1 MTASPVA
8 AGGPVTDDPDRAP
21 VRFGVVG
28 IDHAH
33 VHGQIAGLV
42 AAGAVFA
49 GRAGSPSPVHDEVAR
64 QWPEVPLVADPRQL
78 LDDPSIDLVVT
89 AAIPSGRAGIAVAA
103 LTAGKDVVTDK
114 PGCTTLEQLAA
125 VEAAVAASG
134 RFWSVTF
141 SERFEVRAVSRAG
154 ELVRAGRIGRVVQ
167 TLGMGPHR
175 LNAPTRPDWFFQRES
190 YGGILGDIASH
201 QIDQFLWFTG
211 ARDAEVVTATVDN
224 VGHPDTPGLQ
234 DFGEVVLR
242 SGDAHGY
249 VRVDW
254 FTPDGLPTWG
264 DGRLTV
270 LGTEGYLE
278 LRKYVDPTGA
288 PGGDHLICVDGA
300 GMERID
306 CSDAPLP
313 YYPALVADVRDRT
326 TTACPQDH
334 TFTATR
340 LALQAQA
347 LAESASHPAAQA
359 PRRPQAGAAG

>member
-1 MTASPVA
+1 MTDARPARTTA
-8 AGGPVTDDPDRAP
+8 AGPI
-21 VRFGVVG
+21 RFAVIGL
-28 IDHAH
+28 DHAH
-33 VHGQIAGLV
+33 VNGQIAGLLG
-42 AAGAVFA
+42 AGAVFA
-49 GRAGSPSPVHDEVAR
+49 GRAGPPSPVHDAVAR
-64 QWPEVPLVADPRQL
+64 RWPDTPVVADPQQL

-89 AAIPSGRAGIAVAA
+89 AAVPSERAGIAVAA
-103 LTAGKDVVTDK
+103 LRAGKDVMTDK
-114 PGCTTLEQLAA
+114 PGCTTADQLA
-125 VEAAVAASG
+125 EIEEAVAASG

-167 TLGMGPHR
+167 TLGVGPHR
-175 LNAPTRPDWFFQRES
+175 LDEATRPDWFFRRES
-190 YGGILGDIASH
+190 YGGILTDIASH

-211 ARDAEVVTATVDN
+211 LDDAEVSFSTATN
-224 VGHPDTPGLQ
+224 LAHPEHPGLQ
-234 DFGEVVLR
+234 DFGQVVLR
-242 SGDAHGY
+242 GRSREGGEAHGY

-254 FTPDGLPTWG
+254 FTPDGLPVWG

-288 PGGDHLICVDGA
+288 AGGDHLICVDGA

-306 CSDAPLP
+306 CSDGPLP

-326 TTACPQDH
+326 TTACPQQH
-334 TFTATR
+334 TFTVMR

-347 LAESASHPAAQA
+347 DADS
-359 PRRPQAGAAG
+359 RGAAGA

>member
-1 MTASPVA
+1 MNPV
-8 AGGPVTDDPDRAP
+8 PAP
-21 VRFGVVG
+21 VRFAVIGL
-28 IDHAH
+28 DHAH
-33 VHGQIAGLV
+33 VYGQIAGLV
-42 AAGAVFA
+42 GAGARFA
-49 GRAGSPSPVHDEVAR
+49 GYAGPPSPVRDEVAR
-64 QWPEVPLVADPRQL
+64 RWPDVPAADDPQRL
-78 LDDPSIDLVVT
+78 LDDPAVDLVVT
-89 AAIPSGRAGIAVAA
+89 AAVPVDRAGIALAA
-103 LTAGKDVVTDK
+103 LAAGKDVVTDK
-114 PGCTTLEQLAA
+114 PGCTTLDQLAA
-125 VEAAVAASG
+125 IEAAVAASG

-154 ELVRAGRIGRVVQ
+154 ELVRAGRIGTVVQ

-175 LNAPTRPDWFFQRES
+175 LVAPTRPGWFFRREA

-211 ARDAEVVTATVDN
+211 ARDAEVVAATASN

-234 DFGEVVLR
+234 DFGEVLLR

-254 FTPDGLPTWG
+254 FTPDGLPVWG
-264 DGRLTV
+264 DGRLVV

-288 PGGDHLICVDGA
+288 SGGDHLICVDGS
-300 GMERID
+300 GTERVD

-326 TTACPQDH
+326 TTACPQDQ
-334 TFTATR
+334 TFAATR

-347 LAESASHPAAQA
+347 LAESAPPPTEQ
-359 PRRPQAGAAG
+359 PPPRPQAGGRG

>member
-1 MTASPVA
+1 MTAVQSSP
-8 AGGPVTDDPDRAP
+8 DDPERTP
-21 VRFGVVG
+21 VRFAVVG
-28 IDHAH
+28 LDHAH

-49 GRAGSPSPVHDEVAR
+49 GRAGPSSPVHDAVAR
-64 QWPEVPLVADPRQL
+64 QWPEVPLVADPGQL
-78 LDDPSIDLVVT
+78 VDDPSIDLVVT
-89 AAIPSGRAGIAVAA
+89 AAVPLERAGIAVAA

-114 PGCTTLEQLAA
+114 PGCTTPDQLAQI
-125 VEAAVAASG
+125 EAAVAASG

-167 TLGMGPHR
+167 TLGVGPHR
-175 LNAPTRPDWFFQRES
+175 LDAPTRPDWFFRRES
-190 YGGILGDIASH
+190 YGGILTDIASH

-211 ARDAEVVTATVDN
+211 LTDAEVVWSTAAN
-224 VGHPDTPGLQ
+224 VGHPEHPGLQ

-242 SGDAHGY
+242 GGRGDTGEAYGY

-254 FTPDGLPTWG
+254 FTPDGLPVWG
-264 DGRLTV
+264 DGRLTI

-326 TTACPQDH
+326 TTACPQQH
-334 TFTATR
+334 TFTVMR

-347 LAESASHPAAQA
+347 DADERGSM
-359 PRRPQAGAAG
+359 RG